1 MSEYLNLYTLFLE
14 SIYSLFPS
22 PPFSLDKIEHVVPT
36 GLYLIILFRSHNEG
50 KHYLNLD
57 TDFIPSS
64 ARSCANIISHEE
76 NRFLDQ
82 FFPESLLKI
91 LVQMKTR
98 PELDQ
103 MKIFLFDIFQP
114 EHWNLLKFY
123 QSDEKML
130 SNTGA
135 NKTHVTI

>member
-1 MSEYLNLYTLFLE
+1 MYEYLNLYILFLE
-14 SIYSLFPS
+14 SIYSPFPS
-22 PPFSLDKIEHVVPT
+22 PTFSLDKIEHILPT

-64 ARSCANIISHEE
+64 ARSCTNTISLEE

-82 FFPESLLKI
+82 FFPESSLKI
-91 LVQMKTR
+91 LVGMKTR
-98 PELDQ
+98 AELDQ

-123 QSDEKML
+123 RNDEKML
-130 SNTGA
+130 SNTA
-135 NKTHVTI
+135 A